1 MRKRNSALRAAN
13 KDLKSGSGPEAMAA
27 VEHRASELQ
36 FEVDRLNVELKTS
49 EQRRKDIEQEIN
61 TAHARLQ
68 EALDIRAQLEE
79 EVLSLTEAAEL
90 LQSKLKA
97 EGTKAQYLD
106 SAIEDFPFTEHPKDE
121 NVKMDLYQP
130 FDDNTTPEK

>member
-1 MRKRNSALRAAN
+1 
-13 KDLKSGSGPEAMAA
+13 MAA
-27 VEHRASELQ
+27 VEHRASKLQ

-61 TAHARLQ
+61 TAHTRLQ

-79 EVLSLTEAAEL
+79 EVLSLTEAVEL

-97 EGTKAQYLD
+97 RRQSLNKRLLG
-106 SAIEDFPFTEHPKDE
+106 
-121 NVKMDLYQP
+121 DL
-130 FDDNTTPEK
+130 NLA

>member
-1 MRKRNSALRAAN
+1 MRKRNSALCAAN

-79 EVLSLTEAAEL
+79 EILSLTEATEL

-97 EGTKAQYLD
+97 EGTKA
-106 SAIEDFPFTEHPKDE
+106 ITE
-121 NVKMDLYQP
+121 
-130 FDDNTTPEK
+130 